1 MTGILIGLL
10 SLPGLLTACQTE
22 RRTPSADSV
31 AERVDAAR
39 DAAEDFLARYVE
51 ADGRVVR
58 RDQGGD
64 TVSEGQAYALLL
76 AQVAGDDE
84 VFARI
89 WHWTAAHL
97 QRPDALLAWRADAD
111 GVLDAS
117 PASDADVLA
126 AWALLRAGGEYRS
139 PGLRLADAVLSQE
152 VVQVPDVGPIL
163 AAGPWATGSPASLN
177 PSYWTPAIFDDL
189 ARRTGDQRWSRLADT
204 ALDVIA
210 ILTEGG
216 ERLLPD
222 WARVDD
228 AVVSATPAPDGSAPE
243 VQYGPDAQR
252 LLVWLAAGCHVT
264 GRDLAARA
272 WPLLTHDERANAL
285 RLRPTGEVLDD
296 LDGALP
302 LVAAAA
308 AAMAAGEHAER
319 DRLLT
324 RAEEVE
330 SAYPGYYH
338 AAWLA
343 LGRAILTTDLLA
355 ACPGG
360 AGNGHA
366 STIIR

>member
-10 SLPGLLTACQTE
+10 TVSGLTACPAE
-22 RRTPSADSV
+22 GRTPVADP
-31 AERVDAAR
+31 AARHVDAAR

-84 VFARI
+84 AFARI
-89 WHWTAAHL
+89 WRWTAAHL

-126 AWALLRAGGEYRS
+126 AWALLRAGGGYR
-139 PGLRLADAVLSQE
+139 PAGLRVADAVLDLE
-152 VVQVPDVGPIL
+152 VVQIPDVGPVL

-177 PSYWTPAIFDDL
+177 PSYWTPVVFDDL
-189 ARRTGDQRWSRLADT
+189 ARRTADRRWSRIAAT
-204 ALDVIA
+204 TLDVTA
-210 ILTEGG
+210 TLTEGG
-216 ERLLPD
+216 DLLPPD
-222 WARVDD
+222 WARVDG

-243 VQYGPDAQR
+243 VQYGLDAQR
-252 LLVWLAAGCHVT
+252 LLVWLAAGCHAT
-264 GRDLAARA
+264 GRNLAARA
-272 WPLLTHDERANAL
+272 WPLLAHGDRADAS
-285 RLRPTGEVLDD
+285 RLRPAGDVLDP

-319 DRLLT
+319 DALLAE
-324 RAEEVE
+324 AEEVE
-330 SAYPGYYH
+330 AAHPGYYH
-338 AAWLA
+338 AAWVA
-343 LGRAILTTDLLA
+343 LGRAILTTDLLV
-355 ACPGG
+355 ACPGE
-360 AGNGHA
+360 A
-366 STIIR
+366 